1 MKAIADR
8 VLLELDEK
16 PEQQHGILLPD
27 NFQTVKT
34 VGKVLSVGKKVSS
47 VNIGDVVLFHAFD
60 ELPTLKKDIVAVRE
74 SSILAIMEDGEN
86 YNKERKNEK
95 AENT

>member
-8 VLLELDEK
+8 VLLKLEEK
-16 PEQQHGILLPD
+16 PEQKHGILLPD

-34 VGKVLSVGKKVSS
+34 IGKVLSVGKNVTS
-47 VNIGDVVLFHAFD
+47 VDIGDVVLFHAFD
-60 ELPTLKKDIVAVRE
+60 ELPTLKKNIVAVRE

-86 YNKERKNEK
+86 L
-95 AENT
+95 